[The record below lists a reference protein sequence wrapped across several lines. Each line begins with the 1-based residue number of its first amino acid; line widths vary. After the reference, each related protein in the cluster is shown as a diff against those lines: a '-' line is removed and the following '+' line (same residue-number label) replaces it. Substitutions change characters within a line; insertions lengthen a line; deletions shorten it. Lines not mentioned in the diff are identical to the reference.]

1 MNNMSLGLHT
11 PIAAV
16 MAKKIEDVVLVAPLH
31 TFPLQWHIVPTAVP
45 SSKFWP
51 LTHSSVSKYPQSRI
65 KILFPSLA

>member
-1 MNNMSLGLHT
+1 MFISLHT
-11 PIAAV
+11 AIAAV
-16 MAKKIEDVVLVAPLH
+16 VPKKIEPAVLVAPLH